1 MPDLALRTSR
11 ISFRLTPEERA
22 LLEARAALS
31 GLRLGPYVLAA
42 ALGRPLPRPI
52 PPINRELAANL
63 GRIGGLLNQAVHAI
77 NAGLAP
83 LAPRN
88 LLANLRSEVLA
99 VQAALR
105 DRSPG

>member
-1 MPDLALRTSR
+1 MPERPPRTAR
-11 ISFRLTPEERA
+11 ITFRLTPEERE
-22 LLEARAALS
+22 LLEARAAQS

-52 PPINRELAANL
+52 PAIDRQLAANL

-77 NAGLAP
+77 NAGLPP
-83 LAPRN
+83 LGPRH
-88 LLANLRSEVLA
+88 LLADLRSEVLA

-105 DRSPG
+105 DRAPR

>member
-1 MPDLALRTSR
+1 MPDCPHRTSR
-11 ISFRLTPEERA
+11 ISFRLTPEERE

-42 ALGRPLPRPI
+42 ALARPLPQPI
-52 PPINRELAANL
+52 PAVNRELAANL

-77 NAGLAP
+77 NAGLPP
-83 LAPRN
+83 LGPRH
-88 LLANLRSEVLA
+88 LLADLRSEVLA

-105 DRSPG
+105 GRGPT